1 MAYKQYQLAVGTK
14 LDDRYI
20 IQRVIGEGGFGITYE
35 AMNERVHTSVA
46 IKELYCRE
54 MVSRD
59 CTVSNEITVT
69 YSNQEDAFL
78 KAKDHFLREARV
90 IGSFAGKPGVVSVTD
105 FFEEN
110 GTAYIV
116 MNYLEGMTLKNYI
129 KENGTMAVKKTY
141 ELLMPLMKTLEQI
154 HKAGIIHRDISSDN
168 IMVSPEG
175 QLILLDFGSA
185 RGYFAEHDQ
194 TSTIVMKNG
203 YTPCEQ
209 YDSTAKQGP
218 WSDIYSLSAV
228 IYECIVGKV
237 PDNSLQRMMFDEL
250 RFPMEL
256 GVSMKEEEENILKKG
271 LQLAPEQRYQN
282 MHDLLEDIQNCYK
295 QSEESMEAVQKTEKK
310 KWRKWAVL
318 GGVLSILCV
327 GVVIGYEKFKEEI
340 SFFLKDTETF
350 YLQPSEEISLQDYE
364 KAMKKVEHRIQV
376 LSGDEPY
383 IVENTGKY
391 LRCVIVKDVC
401 INTNMREVLRN
412 FISRKIELSIGG
424 QKISR
429 EQIKSVYYKKPS
441 TIQITL
447 RDTASEAV
455 KKNLESKETCS
466 ITQDASSQNALS
478 QKIRVKSNLSFEID
492 APKDE
497 KLAELMVDNY
507 LTEEMN
513 TSFFFCYEIP
523 SAWEEQDSNSEVGKY
538 QVSESEL
545 DASTVT
551 VEYGPYDYNRDLEK
565 NAVTLAKMDFKQRLD
580 ALKVPYAFGTSPQ
593 TPQNFVVR
601 MNQKDYNETLLLALP
616 LAHSSICIQTPWEWI
631 DSWSK
636 EMNNRAM
643 LKKAENGT
651 YQFVI
656 SRKDV
661 SESSKERIDELY
673 QKAVDAGETELC
685 LYVYGRKILCEDI
698 QKACVDGDFIFSG
711 TTLDDGVITEKNL
724 PFFRLLLCTMN
735 DTKLPCGYEQK
746 VVEYVDDNGE
756 LALEASHE
764 RETGKLSEENT
775 QWIQKKA
782 NAIVPDC
789 EVNSR
794 YNGQFHSVSII
805 LGDESLSYQ
814 EEQLEQVILKL
825 YEECKMSDGEYDA
838 FYIKQRREKGSNDL
852 RLMLGFN
859 KAGAVNRKRTLFVKG
874 VTEESNQFVMKFK
887 KKWEGK

>member
-14 LDDRYI
+14 LDERYI

-35 AMNERVHTSVA
+35 AINERVHTSVA

-90 IGSFAGKPGVVSVTD
+90 IGSFAGKPGIVSVTD

-129 KENGTMAVKKTY
+129 KENGTLPVKMTY

-250 RFPMEL
+250 HFPIEL
-256 GVSMKEEEENILKKG
+256 GISMKEEEENILKKG

-282 MHDLLEDIQNCYK
+282 VHDLLEDIQNCY
-295 QSEESMEAVQKTEKK
+295 EEPEKPMEVAPKTKKK
-310 KWRKWAVL
+310 KWRKWTVL
-318 GGVLSILCV
+318 GSVLLFLCV
-327 GVVIGYEKFKEEI
+327 GAGFGYWKFKEEI

-350 YLQPSEEISLQDYE
+350 YLQPSENTSLQDYE
-364 KAMKKVEHRIQV
+364 KAMKKIEHRIQV

-383 IVENTGKY
+383 IVENAGKY
-391 LRCVIVKDVC
+391 LRCVIVKEVC
-401 INTNMREVLRN
+401 KNTNMREVIRN

-429 EQIKSVYYKKPS
+429 DQIKSVQYKKPS

-447 RDTASEAV
+447 KDTVSDEV
-455 KKNLESKETCS
+455 KKNLASEATCNL
-466 ITQDASSQNALS
+466 TQDASNQNPLS
-478 QKIRVKSNLSFEID
+478 QKIRLISDLSFEID

-497 KLAELMVDNY
+497 NLTDLMIDNY

-513 TSFFFCYEIP
+513 TNFFFCYEIP
-523 SAWEEQDSNSEVGKY
+523 VIWEERDTNSEVGKY
-538 QVSESEL
+538 QVSETEL
-545 DASTVT
+545 EASTVT
-551 VEYGPYDYNRDLEK
+551 LEYGPYDYDMDIES

-580 ALKVPYAFGTSPQ
+580 ALKIPYAFGTSPQ

-601 MNQKDYNETLLLALP
+601 INQKDYNETLLLALP
-616 LAHSSICIQTPWEWI
+616 LAHSSIRIQTPWEWI

-636 EMNNRAM
+636 EMNYRAM

-661 SESSKERIDELY
+661 LEASKKASDEAY
-673 QKAVDAGETELC
+673 QKAIDAGETELC
-685 LYVYGRKILCEDI
+685 LYVYGRKILSEDI
-698 QKACVDGDFIFSG
+698 KKACVDGDFIFSG
-711 TTLDDGVITEKNL
+711 TTLDDGTMTEKNL
-724 PFFRLLLCTMN
+724 PFFQLLLCTMN
-735 DTKLPCGYEQK
+735 DTKLPCAYEQK
-746 VVEYVDDNGE
+746 VIEYTDDNGE
-756 LALEASHE
+756 LAIEASHE
-764 RETGKLSEENT
+764 NATGKISEKDI
-775 QWIQKKA
+775 QWLQEKA

-789 EVNSR
+789 VVNSQ
-794 YNGQFHSVSII
+794 YNGQFHSATIV
-805 LGDESLSYQ
+805 LGDESLSYKN
-814 EEQLEQVILKL
+814 EQLEQIILKL
-825 YEECKMSDGEYDA
+825 YEECKMNDGEYDA
-838 FYIKQRREKGSNDL
+838 VYIKQRREKGSNDL
-852 RLMLGFN
+852 RFLLGFN
-859 KAGAVNRKRTLFVKG
+859 KAGAVNRKRSLWVKG
-874 VTEESNQFVMKFK
+874 YTEESKKFVKKFK
-887 KKWEGK
+887 KKWEET

>member
-14 LDDRYI
+14 LDERYI

-35 AMNERVHTSVA
+35 AINERVHTSVA

-116 MNYLEGMTLKNYI
+116 MNFLEGMTLKNYI
-129 KENGTMAVKKTY
+129 KENGTLAVKKTY

-237 PDNSLQRMMFDEL
+237 PDNSLQRMLFDEL
-250 RFPMEL
+250 RFPTEL
-256 GVSMKEEEENILKKG
+256 GISMKEEEENILKKG
-271 LQLAPEQRYQN
+271 LQLVPEQRYQN
-282 MHDLLEDIQNCYK
+282 MHDLLEDIQNCY
-295 QSEESMEAVQKTEKK
+295 QHTEEPIEVVSKPKKK

-318 GGVLSILCV
+318 ASILLFLCV
-327 GVVIGYEKFKEEI
+327 GVMIGHWKFKEEI
-340 SFFLKDTETF
+340 SFFMKDTETF
-350 YLQPSEEISLQDYE
+350 YLQPPEEISLQDYE

-391 LRCVIVKDVC
+391 LRCIIVKDVC
-401 INTNMREVLRN
+401 ENTNMREVLRN
-412 FISRKIELSIGG
+412 FISRKIELSIEG

-429 EQIKSVYYKKPS
+429 EQIKSVHYKKPS

-447 RDTASEAV
+447 KDTAPEAV
-455 KKNLESKETCS
+455 KKTLESKATCFL
-466 ITQDASSQNALS
+466 TQDAASQNAFS
-478 QKIRVKSNLSFEID
+478 QNIQIKSDLSFEIE

-507 LTEEMN
+507 LSEEMN
-513 TSFFFCYEIP
+513 TNFFFCYEIP
-523 SAWEEQDSNSEVGKY
+523 SAWEKRDVNSEVGKY

-545 DASTVT
+545 EASTVT
-551 VEYGPYDYNRDLEK
+551 LEYGPYEYNMDLQK
-565 NAVTLAKMDFKQRLD
+565 NEVTLAKMDFKQRLD
-580 ALKVPYAFGTSPQ
+580 ALKIPYAFGTSPQ

-601 MNQKDYNETLLLALP
+601 MNQKDFNETLLLALP
-616 LAHSSICIQTPWEWI
+616 LEHSSIRIQTPWEWI
-631 DSWSK
+631 CSWSK
-636 EMNNRAM
+636 EMNYRAM
-643 LKKAENGT
+643 LKKTENGT

-656 SRKDV
+656 SRKDAL
-661 SESSKERIDELY
+661 ESSKKGVEELY

-698 QKACVDGDFIFSG
+698 KKACVDGDFIFSK

-724 PFFRLLLCTMN
+724 QFFQLLLCTMN
-735 DTKLPCGYEQK
+735 DTKLPGGYEQK
-746 VVEYVDDNGE
+746 VMEYVDDNGE

-764 RETGKLSEENT
+764 RATGKLSEENV
-775 QWIQKKA
+775 QWISQKA

-789 EVNSR
+789 KVSSN
-794 YNGQFHSVSII
+794 YNGQFHSVSIL
-805 LGDESLSYQ
+805 LGDESLTYK

-825 YEECKMSDGEYDA
+825 YKDCKMSDGEYDA
-838 FYIKQRREKGSNDL
+838 FYIKQRKEKGSNDL

-874 VTEESNQFVMKFK
+874 FTEESNEFVMKFL